1 MSTQITVETTL
12 NAPPETVW
20 TAWTRPEHIVKWNAA
35 SDDWHSPTAQ
45 NDLRVGG
52 RFNYRMEAKD
62 GSAGFDFEGRYLEV
76 VPQRRIVYSMD
87 DDRSVIVEFM
97 PVGNGSTKVTE
108 TFAAESIH
116 PVEMQRAGWQSILD
130 NFRRHVESLK
140 G

>member
-1 MSTQITVETTL
+1 MSTRITVETTL
-12 NAPPETVW
+12 NAPLETVW
-20 TAWTRPEHIVKWNAA
+20 AAWTGPEHIVKWNAA

-62 GSAGFDFEGRYLEV
+62 GSTGFDFEGRYLEV

-87 DDRSVIVEFM
+87 DDRNVIVEFT
-97 PVGNGSTKVTE
+97 PAGNGSTKVTE
-108 TFAAESIH
+108 TFAAESVH

-130 NFRRHVESLK
+130 NFRKHVESLK
-140 G
+140 E